1 MDSTAALIVANYS
14 FTLIII
20 GTVFNAATFL
30 VLSRARFRNTRARP
44 TLHYMRT
51 MAILDTFMLYGWN
64 LDHYLT
70 TIQRF
75 YILRY
80 SLVSCKFVSFISYF
94 APQSSAWLRVFVSLD
109 RYLSLSRLHRTWFSD
124 SKHIL
129 MIIACILAVLF
140 ALNLHF
146 FLFVCYYRQNGTISA
161 LSWLYEVYPL
171 WDYVNLG
178 VCNIVPFILMVIFN
192 SGVIY
197 HLIILRRTTTLQ
209 NPRIQHRAISI
220 TLVITTFLFLAMT
233 MPSAVAFAFFSDANA
248 TLLKFFDSFLYSYY
262 VLSFPLYML
271 TFPEFREECISIVTL
286 KGCDRRIQPQTQV
299 PLQTIQSKHLPY
311 TRNSVR

>member
-1 MDSTAALIVANYS
+1 MPSTESLIVANYS
-14 FTLIII
+14 FTLIVI
-20 GTVFNAATFL
+20 GTLFNAITFL
-30 VLSRARFRNTRARP
+30 ILSRPRFRNTRARP

-51 MAILDTFMLYGWN
+51 MIILDTFMLYGWN
-64 LDHYLT
+64 LDRYLK
-70 TIQRF
+70 TIHGF

-80 SLVSCKFVSFISYF
+80 SLASCKFVSFISYF
-94 APQSSAWLRVFVSLD
+94 APQSSAWLRVFVCLD

-129 MIIACILAVLF
+129 MIIACILGVLF

-161 LSWLYEVYPL
+161 LSWLYDIYPL

-178 VCNIVPFILMVIFN
+178 VCNIVPFVLMVIFN
-192 SGVIY
+192 SGVVY

-209 NPRIQHRAISI
+209 NSHIQHRAISI

-233 MPSAVAFAFFSDANA
+233 MPSGIAFAFFSDANA

-262 VLSFPLYML
+262 ILSFPLYML
-271 TFPEFREECISIVTL
+271 TFPEFREECISIIAL
-286 KGCDRRIQPQTQV
+286 KRCDRRIQPQARV
-299 PLQTIQSKHLPY
+299 PLRT
-311 TRNSVR
+311 T